1 MSDPDMMHD
10 PSSGITS
17 SGPSSTGITSI
28 DPQSS
33 AVPMNG
39 MAMTTMSGRGEAAEA
54 LPWFREM
61 MGGIS
66 SDKLIL
72 HGHLFGVADNQDAIA
87 EHLGDKTI
95 VTRLADFNR
104 SGKYYKAR
112 KKMGLNA
119 MNNKYQIGV
128 IVGRKHTKLG
138 NRALHF
144 LEGEEFAL
152 MGYWIIGDLWVDW
165 HGEKKVIMMKLDRVE
180 EKKQWWCVDK
190 SDAVNPPSSPKVIYE
205 GAVATLQTQVY
216 EDEKNWCLDGVS
228 PPSSPTVVNEDAVI
242 TSPTQV

>member
-1 MSDPDMMHD
+1 MMHD
-10 PSSGITS
+10 FSSGAPSSGAPS
-17 SGPSSTGITSI
+17 SGAPSSGAPSSGAPSSGVPSSDPPSAGITSTN
-28 DPQSS
+28 PQSS

-39 MAMTTMSGRGEAAEA
+39 MAMTTMSSRGEAAEA

-72 HGHLFGVADNQDAIA
+72 HGLLFGVADNQGSIA
-87 EHLGDKTI
+87 EHLGDQTI

-104 SGKYYKAR
+104 TGNYYKAR
-112 KKMGLNA
+112 KKMGLSA

-144 LEGEEFAL
+144 PDGEKFAL
-152 MGYWIIGDLWVDW
+152 MGY
-165 HGEKKVIMMKLDRVE
+165 
-180 EKKQWWCVDK
+180 
-190 SDAVNPPSSPKVIYE
+190 
-205 GAVATLQTQVY
+205 
-216 EDEKNWCLDGVS
+216 
-228 PPSSPTVVNEDAVI
+228 
-242 TSPTQV
+242 